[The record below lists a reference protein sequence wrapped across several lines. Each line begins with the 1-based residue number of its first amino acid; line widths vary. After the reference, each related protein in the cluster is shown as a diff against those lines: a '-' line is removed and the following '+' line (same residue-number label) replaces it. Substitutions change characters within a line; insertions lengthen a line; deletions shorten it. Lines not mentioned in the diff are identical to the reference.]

1 MQIYGSIWRI
11 HDMIRAILTMDDIPS
26 NNTPAIVD
34 YLNEKG
40 IQAIMFA
47 VGRKLEQHPEQ
58 AKYAL
63 QHGMI
68 MGNHSYS
75 HPAFSTLS
83 MEESAK
89 EIETCEELL
98 DQLYQSAGVKRD
110 YRPFRFPFGDKG
122 GKNKAALQRY
132 LAEKKFS
139 KVKDAQISFAWWK
152 ENGLDRDIDTFWTFD
167 FAEYRIR
174 PNSGFTK
181 EDVWKRIHDRN
192 PVSGG
197 ALLSENSSHIL
208 LMHAH
213 DETEE
218 MVPGYCRLFIDHLLA
233 CGVTFDQ
240 PELIAFPS
248 ENKRRT

>member
-1 MQIYGSIWRI
+1 MLQ
-11 HDMIRAILTMDDIPS
+11 
-26 NNTPAIVD
+26 IVD

-47 VGRKLEQHPEQ
+47 VGWKLEQHPEQ

-89 EIETCEELL
+89 EIEACEELL
-98 DQLYQSAGVKRD
+98 NQLYQSAGVKRD

-139 KVKDAQISFAWWK
+139 KVKDTQISFAWWK
-152 ENGLDRDIDTFWTFD
+152 ENGLDRGYRYILFSLGNNNQFVINRKSSELVSMPITVMAILMLVVWPFSLVVLFVGLFLGTRHSFRGPDI
-167 FAEYRIR
+167 
-174 PNSGFTK
+174 
-181 EDVWKRIHDRN
+181 
-192 PVSGG
+192 
-197 ALLSENSSHIL
+197 NSSVNQV
-208 LMHAH
+208 MDKA
-213 DETEE
+213 
-218 MVPGYCRLFIDHLLA
+218 
-233 CGVTFDQ
+233 Q
-240 PELIAFPS
+240 
-248 ENKRRT
+248 NKAASAVEIHVGNNNAQVE